1 MAILPDNCRD
11 SLKNKYYIHMRE
23 NPITVEMLLDQII
36 GLNFIQIAAI
46 PLILLVVLE
55 WVFTIIQKKDY
66 YNSLDTLSATFIGL
80 VNVGLSA
87 LLKIGIFGV
96 ILFFYNIIPWSIP
109 THWWTYVLCIIALD
123 FFRYWSHRLT
133 HVNRFWWATHVTHHN
148 SEKYNLS
155 VAFRLGWTQHI
166 KFIFFIPVILM
177 GFNPV
182 VFFICH
188 QVEVLYQF
196 WVHTEYIRKL
206 PAPIEYI
213 FVTPSHHRVHHSSNK
228 KYLDKNFGSTFII
241 WDRLFGTFQEE
252 KEQTLYGITTPL
264 NTYNPI
270 TLNFHEWKD
279 IFLDVYK
286 SRSLKEGYAMLFT
299 SPSKL
304 EAVKAE
310 FKSFYLLE
318 QEQLNMVDA
327 KFIIKN
333 APKKSQEEELVLS
346 NQIYKS

>member
-1 MAILPDNCRD
+1 
-11 SLKNKYYIHMRE
+11 MRE

-213 FVTPSHHRVHHSSNK
+213 FVTPAHHRVHHSRNA
-228 KYLDKNFGSTFII
+228 KYLDKNFGSTLII
-241 WDRLFGTFQEE
+241 WDRIFGTFQKEE
-252 KEQTLYGITTPL
+252 EPADYGITTPV
-264 NTYNPI
+264 NSYNPI

-279 IFLDVYK
+279 IFIDVVK
-286 SRSLKEGYAMLFT
+286 SRSLKEAYAMMFT

-304 EAVKAE
+304 DVVKAE
-310 FKSFYLLE
+310 FNSIHLKEY
-318 QEQLNMVDA
+318 EQLKKTDA
-327 KFIIKN
+327 N
-333 APKKSQEEELVLS
+333 NEHD
-346 NQIYKS
+346 